1 MKYFSDKELFEY
13 VRSFPPDSVQSLKE
27 LFARYLLEDV
37 SIDDILGSIYKNEN
51 ILLIDARTSNEFE
64 ETSIPSSV
72 NFPVLEINER
82 HYVGLVYKK
91 YSSTAAVK
99 LAMEFA
105 NPKSENLKEFLR
117 RKKAD
122 EKEII
127 VYCWR
132 GGGRS
137 KYLATMISDLGYKCR
152 TLTGGI
158 KSYRKQVNEFWKLNP
173 FPYQIIEI
181 TGKTG
186 AGKTEILRLMSESI
200 SVIDLE
206 DAARHHSSL
215 FGYVPYF
222 IQLISV
228 VLSQSAFENN
238 LFAQIIRGRNSSNFR
253 NLFFIESESKKVGD
267 FFIPAPLFEKMQTTP
282 SILVL
287 SSTKARIKRIVHDY
301 FGVRLQGL
309 KPMMRIFKEKEKFF
323 RKELSNK
330 IYDKLYADLEN
341 GEVYEFTEIMLTE
354 YYDKKYRVKPK
365 TPVLTVNSDDIHNA
379 VDSIKEYYFSQTDL
393 F

>member
-1 MKYFSDKELFEY
+1 MRFFTDKELFNY
-13 VRSFPPDSVQSLKE
+13 VRNFPPDSVQSLKE
-27 LFARYLLEDV
+27 LFSKYLLEEV
-37 SIDDILGSIYKNEN
+37 SIDYILENIYRRND
-51 ILLIDARTSNEFE
+51 ILLIDARTEFEFE
-64 ETSIPSSV
+64 ETFIPASV
-72 NFPVLEINER
+72 NFPILNTEER

-105 NPKSENLKEFLR
+105 DPKSEKLKEFLSLKR
-117 RKKAD
+117 AD

-152 TLTGGI
+152 ILTGGI
-158 KSYRKQVNEFWKLNP
+158 KSYRRKVNELWEISP
-173 FPYQIIEI
+173 FPYGIIELS
-181 TGKTG
+181 GMTG
-186 AGKTEILRLMSESI
+186 AGKTDILKKLSESTP
-200 SVIDLE
+200 VIDLE
-206 DAARHHSSL
+206 KAARHFSSL

-222 IQLISV
+222 IQLISPV
-228 VLSQSAFENN
+228 MKQSAFENSV
-238 LFAQIIRGRNSSNFR
+238 FAQIIRGRNSNNFR

-267 FFIPAPLFEKMQTTP
+267 FFIPDSLFDKMQISP
-282 SILVL
+282 CILVL
-287 SSTKARIKRIVHDY
+287 STTESRIKRIVNDY

-330 IYDKLYADLEN
+330 LYDKLLTDLEN

-354 YYDKKYRVKPK
+354 YYDKKYKVKPK
-365 TPVLTVNSDDIHNA
+365 TPVLTVNSDDMVNA
-379 VDSIKEYYFSQTDL
+379 VSSIKEYYSKNCN
-393 F
+393 